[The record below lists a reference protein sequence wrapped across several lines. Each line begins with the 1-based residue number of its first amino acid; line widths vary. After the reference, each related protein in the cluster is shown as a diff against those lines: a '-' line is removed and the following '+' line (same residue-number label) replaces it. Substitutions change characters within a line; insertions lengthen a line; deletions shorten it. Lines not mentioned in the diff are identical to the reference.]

1 MGQKAKLNDMHLTG
15 LVDHTESILEPQEIQ
30 ARNLLVVD
38 DDPGVQDLIHDV
50 LSGAGY
56 RVETAYDSRE
66 AMERISQKNY
76 DGLVLDLVLP
86 AEDGLALYER
96 ILELNPYLRN
106 RIVFI
111 SGEAREHQL
120 KRVTRKTGTTV
131 LKKPFNILDLIK
143 VLQDRGL

>member
-1 MGQKAKLNDMHLTG
+1 MGPRARLNDMHLTG
-15 LVDHTESILEPQEIQ
+15 LVDHTESILGPEES
-30 ARNLLVVD
+30 RTRHLLVVD

-56 RVETAYDSRE
+56 MVETAFDSRE
-66 AMERISQKNY
+66 AMERIAEKNY

-86 AEDGLALYER
+86 AEDGLALYDR
-96 ILELNPYLRN
+96 ILELNPYLRD

-120 KRVTRKTGTTV
+120 RRVTRKTGAHV

-143 VLQDRGL
+143 VLQDRGV